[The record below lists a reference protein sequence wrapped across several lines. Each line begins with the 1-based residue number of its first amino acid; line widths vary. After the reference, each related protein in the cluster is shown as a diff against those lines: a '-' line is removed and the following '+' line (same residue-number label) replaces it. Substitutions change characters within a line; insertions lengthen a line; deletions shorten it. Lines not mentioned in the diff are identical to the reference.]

1 MIFLTGYDMKNWRQE
16 HGLTQKDLAD
26 KIGYAKDRISHLET
40 DNGGKNRLS
49 KRMQKALTD
58 LDDSLSDTLIYAWRR
73 RITDTTFTKI
83 FSDEL
88 TSLGKVLSRAIDDTP
103 KTFRSTVAYLELLTL
118 YIETFLQV
126 THSTVS
132 IKSSMQKLIIK
143 SKKYRNK
150 YPL

>member
-1 MIFLTGYDMKNWRQE
+1 M
-16 HGLTQKDLAD
+16 
-26 KIGYAKDRISHLET
+26 
-40 DNGGKNRLS
+40 
-49 KRMQKALTD
+49 AL
-58 LDDSLSDTLIYAWRR
+58 LGFLIYQAVKLPRR

-88 TSLGKVLSRAIDDTP
+88 ISLGKVLSRAIDDTP

-118 YIETFLQV
+118 YTETFLQV
-126 THSTVS
+126 THTTES

-143 SKKYRNK
+143 SKEYRNK